1 MALSGSFDTN
11 SYDGRYLK
19 FAWEL
24 EHQNNS
30 NRDSVISWRLTGEG
44 TSTNKNY
51 YPVKNIKVIIDDL
64 IIYASSEEIELWEG
78 TVVQSGSYT
87 LTQTSSEAKT
97 FSASVEAGINTIST
111 NCNGN
116 ESWTLPLITISSGST
131 GKGSSLHLST
141 SSIEIGETITANIT
155 SANTSYTHDV
165 EFFISGYGGGSN
177 ANFYQKYTGVA
188 VSQDFII
195 PNTWYK
201 YMVSSESCT
210 AYCKVTTKNGSA
222 KVGDVVTK
230 SFTVKVPSDAVPT
243 VGTIRLNPEA
253 VLISGSSYNYLIK
266 EKNKLTISVYECEAS
281 EGSKIKSYKFSGPS
295 VNSIV
300 ESMDSTAS
308 TSVNSINSFGS
319 LLYKVTVTDAR
330 GRVASNTQIIQCY
343 NYQAPYFM
351 NFSTSRDGTT
361 LYYTY
366 KVFFFDVDNKNSAV
380 VNIYVDGK
388 IVDTIEDVIS
398 NQSETRTLTLSS
410 DTTHQ
415 VYATVTDAIGGYST
429 SNDNTVFS
437 DTKILNISKEYFGL
451 AFGKMCEQNGF
462 ECDWDA
468 QFNRDVNIGGDLV
481 VDEDIHTNNLKV
493 KGNIILGPNS
503 TINYG
508 KIDMDG
514 DFVTSDELPE
524 NLSDL
529 INDMDFINSIDAVTI
544 TKETIT
550 APYIG
555 TLGLTVGNEIKMG
568 PNAVISWTNLPSNVA
583 SEGQI
588 PTNISDLNDDVG
600 LINAS
605 TVTVIAQNDIQ
616 TGKLHLGGNIYRIV
630 DGTNW
635 WESENYLM
643 LGVNYNKR
651 FQIGSADTDAP
662 YTGAV
667 LYSNGGDINFVT
679 SNRDNVSDITVEDYR
694 MRIRS
699 DGQVIIN
706 SLNKTDGVAKGG
718 DLGTYRFMVC
728 GDDGYVYASSTTL
741 SSIADGS
748 LKVTAVFG

>member
-1 MALSGSFDTN
+1 MALSGSFNTN

-30 NRDSVISWRLTGEG
+30 NGDSVISWRLTGEG

-64 IIYASSEEIELWEG
+64 IIYTSSEEVELWEG

-141 SSIEIGETITANIT
+141 SSAEIGETITANIT
-155 SANTSYTHDV
+155 SANASYTHDV

-195 PNTWYK
+195 PDTWYK

-210 AYCKVTTKNGSA
+210 AYCKVTTKNGST
-222 KVGDVVTK
+222 KVGDVSTK

-243 VGTIRLNPEA
+243 VGTIRLNPED
-253 VLISGSSYNYLIK
+253 VLISGLYYNYLIK

-295 VNSIV
+295 VNSTV

-308 TSVNSINSFGS
+308 ISVNSVNSFGS
-319 LLYKVTVTDAR
+319 LSYKVTVTDAR

-568 PNAVISWTNLPSNVA
+568 PNAVISWANLPSNVA
-583 SEGQI
+583 SEGEI
-588 PTNISDLNDDVG
+588 PINISDLNDDVG
-600 LINAS
+600 LIDAS

-630 DGTNW
+630 NGANW
-635 WESENYLM
+635 WEGYEHLM
-643 LGVNYNKR
+643 LGVN
-651 FQIGSADTDAP
+651 
-662 YTGAV
+662 
-667 LYSNGGDINFVT
+667 
-679 SNRDNVSDITVEDYR
+679 
-694 MRIRS
+694 
-699 DGQVIIN
+699 
-706 SLNKTDGVAKGG
+706 
-718 DLGTYRFMVC
+718 DLGTLQLGSPKADDSSYEKMSLYSPGNVYVC
-728 GDDGYVYASSTTL
+728 PGGT
-741 SSIADGS
+741 SIASEGESSSGWTACFRNHDNDKNGEGRGLTVHGTIS
-748 LKVTAVFG
+748 SDKNMYINSKRVLTTDDLATGGTAVFG